1 MKKDIDDKDIDFSDV
16 PEVTK
21 EQAKNA
27 VLMPA
32 IHNFSINKV
41 PERPKKILKSI
52 RLDDDVLKWFQSN
65 HTHYQTHINAVL
77 RAYYQTHK
85 QQ

>member
-1 MKKDIDDKDIDFSDV
+1 MKKEINDSEIDFSDA
-16 PEVTK
+16 PEVTD

-32 IHNFSINKV
+32 MHNFSINKI

-52 RLDDDVLKWFQSN
+52 RIDDDVLKWFQSN
-65 HTHYQTHINAVL
+65 HNHYQTHINAVL
-77 RAYYQTHK
+77 RAYYQSNNQK
-85 QQ
+85 